1 METSAICS
9 VDSGRSWADAIAV
22 QWTAK
27 ALRLKINV
35 WGEDSHANPP
45 ITQMYDY
52 SNGIEYRVINLAWVT
67 FRLGVGHYE
76 PIAHSK
82 LDLEVVK
89 LTNPAKT
96 MSTDVQVT
104 QPYEIPKDFSTQE
117 KVVKRLL
124 GEEMSVVRETMRRL
138 LGNHLFCDMKS
149 AEKIKAVIRACP
161 PHIQVKLTHKKVK
174 KYFKNL
180 EVVHTSL
187 QEEHALANKARE
199 IDQSQPHN
207 SEAVLAET
215 GEEEEVRLHLKYYN
229 TNYIYMKANLLV

>member
-1 METSAICS
+1 
-9 VDSGRSWADAIAV
+9 
-22 QWTAK
+22 
-27 ALRLKINV
+27 
-35 WGEDSHANPP
+35 
-45 ITQMYDY
+45 MYDY

-67 FRLGVGHYE
+67 FRLGVGHNE

-174 KYFKNL
+174 NYFKNL

-215 GEEEEVRLHLKYYN
+215 GEEEEDNDSEEAEEEGETKEGRQEKHKLTIEEADKRFKEKIKGVTFQMAMQQTANIWFTPSSNIKYRC
-229 TNYIYMKANLLV
+229 